1 MIKVT
6 GWKLWDDQDEMKH
19 FIDTSQL
26 LQMHEP
32 YTFGISEIEAKTRFG
47 NTLFFGEN
55 LSSFDNVWKKKKNL
69 SKTSN
74 QISCI

>member
-1 MIKVT
+1 MIKIK
-6 GWKLWDDQDEMKH
+6 GCKLWDDQDEMRH

-47 NTLFFGEN
+47 NSFFFGEK
-55 LSSFDNVWKKKKNL
+55 LPSFDNV
-69 SKTSN
+69 
-74 QISCI
+74 